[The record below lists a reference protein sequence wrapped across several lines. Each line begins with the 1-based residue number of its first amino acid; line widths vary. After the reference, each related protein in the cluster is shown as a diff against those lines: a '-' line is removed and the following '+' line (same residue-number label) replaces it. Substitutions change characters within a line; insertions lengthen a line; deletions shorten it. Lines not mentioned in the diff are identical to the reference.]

1 MILPCNRMAP
11 GHEKPVMHKILLAAL
26 VPLAMLAAPAAAI
39 PAVGE
44 KAPAVAGADISG
56 KQRTLKQVAG
66 KKGTVLMF
74 FRSASWC
81 PYCKAQLIAMNDG
94 ASAQLASRGYTL
106 VGLSYDDVPVLAKFA
121 AERKVAW
128 PLLSDPQSK
137 VIDGWQLRDPAY
149 AVGSRAYGVPRPAIY
164 VIDRQGVI
172 RARLMEDDYRKR
184 PPVEVVL
191 AAVDALRQ

>member
-1 MILPCNRMAP
+1 MN
-11 GHEKPVMHKILLAAL
+11 KILLA
-26 VPLAMLAAPAAAI
+26 VLAPIVLLAAPAAAI

-44 KAPAVAGADISG
+44 TAPTVAGADING
-56 KQRTLKQVAG
+56 KTRTLKQLAG
-66 KKGTVLMF
+66 KKGSVLMF

-94 ASAQLASRGYTL
+94 AAAPLAKRGYTL
-106 VGLSYDDVPVLAKFA
+106 VGLSYDEVPVLAKFA

-128 PLLSDPQSK
+128 PLLSDPKSQ

-149 AVGSRAYGVPRPAIY
+149 PPGNRAHGVPRPAIY
-164 VIDRQGVI
+164 VIDRKGII

-184 PPVEVVL
+184 PQVEAVL
-191 AAVDALRQ
+191 AAVDALGQ

>member
-1 MILPCNRMAP
+1 MQKFPMS
-11 GHEKPVMHKILLAAL
+11 AL
-26 VPLAMLAAPAAAI
+26 VAFALIAAPAAAI

-56 KQRTLKQVAG
+56 KQRKLTALAG

-94 ASAQLASRGYTL
+94 AAAPLASRGYTL
-106 VGLSYDDVPVLAKFA
+106 VGLSYDDTAVLAKFA
-121 AERKVAW
+121 AERKVTW

-149 AVGSRAYGVPRPAIY
+149 PPGNRAHGVPRPAIY
-164 VIDRQGVI
+164 VIDKKGVI

-184 PPVEVVL
+184 PPVDVVL
-191 AAVDALRQ
+191 AAVDALGQ